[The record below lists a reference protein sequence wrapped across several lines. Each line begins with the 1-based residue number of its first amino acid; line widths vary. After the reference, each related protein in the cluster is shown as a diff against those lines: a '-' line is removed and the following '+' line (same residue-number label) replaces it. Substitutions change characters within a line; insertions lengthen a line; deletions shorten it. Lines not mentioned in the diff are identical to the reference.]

1 VNADDLF
8 FTVSLSMRATES
20 LRAIG
25 RSAQAGGRILD
36 VRDAARKIYSW
47 LRADPETL
55 GEPFKDH
62 PALELTEYCAFEG
75 PLIVRYVVH
84 RPTKQVFIAL
94 PFRVARW
101 AGF

>member
-1 VNADDLF
+1 MNEDEIF
-8 FTVSLSMRATES
+8 FTVSLSQIATES
-20 LRAIG
+20 LRKIAERATLVG
-25 RSAQAGGRILD
+25 RVRD

-55 GEPFKDH
+55 GEPFQDH
-62 PALELTEYCAFEG
+62 AALGLTEYCAFEG
-75 PLIVRYVVH
+75 PLIVRYAIH
-84 RPTKQVFIAL
+84 RATKQVFIAL